1 MNNPL
6 AIFRNLR
13 EVYRRY
19 IDSPLAIRYDALRDE
34 RRALLF
40 DQDRRLWREPLIEPM
55 PAYPLCGA
63 NFTALTHQLLD
74 ASWGSDTATEVA
86 DFLEPSLFTD
96 SETGELLQPY
106 AHQRE
111 AFLRA
116 LVEHQDVVVTTGTGS
131 GKTECFLVP
140 VLAALVRESR
150 EWSTPGA
157 RSSSWDWWDDR
168 HRTMQGQN
176 PRYAPRVSQRMHE
189 TRPAAVRAL
198 LLYPLN
204 ALVEDQLVRLR
215 RALDSAGARSW
226 LDSHRNS
233 NRIYFGRYTSRTPI
247 PGRSDTAR
255 LRKELRDLAEE
266 AAAVAGSDAAMFF
279 QSLDAGSSEMWSR
292 WDMQDHPPDL
302 LVTNYSMLNI
312 MLMRSRE
319 TDIFDKTRAWIAADR
334 SHLFHLVVDELHTY
348 RGTPGTEVAYLLR
361 VLLDRLGLHAD
372 SEQLRIIA
380 SSASL
385 EGGDRGREYLQ
396 SFFARASTRF
406 AIVSSTTTRPSSA
419 AISAC
424 AAFGIAFR
432 DFGRAVRRTSEITES
447 TRALADSVGVN
458 TVEGETASL
467 LQEIELRSRAGDA
480 LRASCQVNE
489 STVPQSASQLGL
501 TLFPALPAAERDEAI
516 EGLLVCLSAARP
528 TPVRLRAH
536 FFFRSAQGL
545 WGCTNPQC
553 NQVIHRREAVPL
565 GLLYH
570 QPVLSCSC
578 GARVLE
584 LLVCE
589 SCSEVFFG
597 GYRREVRDIQGRP
610 LPGEWFLSPDHP
622 DLETAPEM
630 SFLDRRYANYAV
642 FWPSPGG
649 LRPLTQRWDQDRVQR
664 RWQDASLD
672 FREARVELGGTGGL
686 RGFLYSVPNPD
697 AGSDQA
703 YPGICPRC
711 DEDRRRR
718 RLDTPIRPMRTG
730 FQRIAQ
736 VLSDALVREMPY
748 TSPHLSSRKLVVFSD
763 SRQDAA
769 KLSAGMRSEHY
780 RDAVRQALAT
790 ALDTAGHG
798 ALAFQNQFIH
808 EALSAE
814 EQRLAQDFEATH
826 PREATVL
833 TAAQLPTRANQPA
846 AGFAGLTNAQA
857 AQQILQRGAHGPF
870 PISQLTEDIS
880 ARLLVEGISPGGFTL
895 TVLWRDPRKREGAW
909 QRLYDWHSGD
919 QPSQRVNP
927 PLAPEERDHLQRIHE
942 TAFRE
947 VTDVIFAS
955 GRRSLEA
962 LGIGLATSDR
972 LRYRATRVLVQE
984 AADGVI
990 QLLGSRRYRLSTHGA
1005 YAQTNLPA
1013 FVTRY
1018 LMCVAQHNMESP
1030 PDFERDVYDLLYA
1043 SQVCNPAQIGV
1054 LFAEHLCLVRPG
1066 DSYHTCPQC
1075 RRLHLHRAGGLCIEC
1090 LVPLEAARPIADMP
1104 VADDYYRFLALH
1116 SRELFRL
1123 NCEELTG
1130 QTDNTEARR
1139 RQRLFQGHCLPYDEE
1154 RRPDEVDLLSVTTT
1168 MELGVDIGALLGVMM
1183 GNMPPMRFNYQ
1194 QRVGRAGR
1202 RDAGLSV
1209 ALTLCRGR
1217 SHDDYYFQRPDRITA
1232 DPPPP
1237 PYVDLSRRTILRRV
1251 LVKEVLRK
1259 AFDGLRIPTG
1269 GSESVH
1275 GEFGEATAWTLP
1287 PRDLNGGPTVAQMVQ
1302 AWIQQ
1307 NQPVVEHTCDTLLR
1321 FAEPELIQER
1331 QDILTWVGN
1340 ELVTGVSEIASDPVY
1355 VQPAL
1360 SERLANA
1367 GLLPMF
1373 GFPTRVR
1380 YLFHG
1385 DPSRSRDWPPRE
1397 MVDRDL
1403 DIAISQFAPGAETV
1417 KDGVVHAAVG
1427 VAYYER
1433 RGQQVVPMVD
1443 PLGVSIPLGTCR
1455 SCQAVVLRPVAQTV
1469 QCPVCNSPA
1478 FEIVQLAQPR
1488 GFRTWFGAYWDFDG
1502 VFEWTP
1508 RASRPKTDPG
1518 PLQMQTVANCEF
1530 WSGEAEVCVVNDNAG
1545 RKFEFRKLVGGE
1557 TWVTQDA
1564 INHVNDQMEQRGLRG
1579 APNPTY
1585 DQGAQPDVRVL
1596 GSIQPTDI
1604 LVVSFH
1610 TVRPELDLSPYSP
1623 NSPQR
1628 VDGRAAL
1635 YSFGFLL
1642 RRAVSVLLDVG
1653 PWEIRVGLRVT
1664 HQGSQIVGQVF
1675 LSDTLE
1681 NGAGYCSY
1689 FADPV
1694 ELENLLHFMTDPNGS
1709 FLQEIL
1715 APHHA
1720 NNCQTSCPDCLRD
1733 YANLAWHC
1741 ILDWRLAV
1749 DMARLALDANAPID
1763 LDLPHWRPLVAS
1775 VVPPYFQALG
1785 WPRRTFAGL
1794 PGAQSGNQGQ
1804 FAVHPLWTANHPAAA
1819 DARREA
1825 LAAGIVQ
1832 PNAKTLFEL
1841 VRRPF

>member
-19 IDSPLAIRYDALRDE
+19 IDSPLAIRYDALRDD

-63 NFTALTHQLLD
+63 TFTALTHQLLD
-74 ASWGSDTATEVA
+74 DFWGSGTATEVA
-86 DFLEPSLFTD
+86 DFLEPSLFRD

-106 AHQRE
+106 SHQHE
-111 AFLRA
+111 AFRRT
-116 LVEHQDVVVTTGTGS
+116 LVERRDVVVTTGTGS

-140 VLAALVRESR
+140 VLAELVRESR
-150 EWSTPGA
+150 QWSAPGA
-157 RSSSWDWWDDR
+157 RSPSWDWWDDR

-176 PRYAPRVSQRMHE
+176 PRYAQRVAQRMHE
-189 TRPAAVRAL
+189 TRPEAVRAL

-215 RALDSAGARSW
+215 LALDSTAARRW
-226 LDSHRNS
+226 LDSHRNA
-233 NRIYFGRYTSRTPI
+233 NRIYFGRYTGRTPI
-247 PGRSDTAR
+247 PGRSDTGR
-255 LRKELRDLAEE
+255 LRKELRNLAEE

-279 QSLDAGSSEMWSR
+279 QTLDEGSAEMWSR

-319 TDIFDKTRAWIAADR
+319 AGIFDKTSAWLAADR
-334 SHLFHLVVDELHTY
+334 SRLFHLVVDELHTY

-361 VLLDRLGLHAD
+361 VLLDRLGLNPD

-380 SSASL
+380 TSASL

-396 SFFARASTRF
+396 SFFARDSSRF
-406 AIVSSTTTRPSSA
+406 AIVASRTTRPHPA

-424 AAFGIAFR
+424 AAFAIAFR
-432 DFGRAVRRTSEITES
+432 DFGRAVRTNTEITES
-447 TRALADSVGVN
+447 TRTLAEAVGVN
-458 TVEGETASL
+458 AVEGETARL
-467 LQEIELRSRAGDA
+467 LREIELRSQAGDA

-489 STVPQSASQLGL
+489 SSVPQSPSQLGL
-501 TLFPALPAAERDEAI
+501 TLFPALPDAERAEAT
-516 EGLLVCLSAARP
+516 EGLLVCLSAAHP
-528 TPVRLRAH
+528 APVRLRAH
-536 FFFRSAQGL
+536 LFFRSVQGL
-545 WGCTNPQC
+545 WGCTNLQC
-553 NQVIHRREAVPL
+553 NQVIQRRGAAPV
-565 GLLYH
+565 GMLYH
-570 QPVLSCSC
+570 QPVLSCTC
-578 GARVLE
+578 GGRVLE

-622 DLETAPEM
+622 DLETAPEL
-630 SFLDRRYANYAV
+630 SFLDRRYGNYAV
-642 FWPSPGG
+642 FWPSPDGV
-649 LRPLTQRWDQDRVQR
+649 RPVTQRWDQDRVQR

-672 FREARVELGGTGGL
+672 FREARVELGGSGGL

-736 VLSDALVREMPY
+736 VLADSLLREMPH
-748 TSPHLSSRKLVVFSD
+748 TLPQSSRKLVVFSD

-769 KLSAGMRSEHY
+769 KLSAGMRSDHY

-798 ALAFQNQFIH
+798 ALAFQNQFTD

-814 EQRLAQDFEATH
+814 DLQLAQEFEATH

-846 AGFAGLTNAQA
+846 SGFAGLTNAQA

-870 PISQLTEDIS
+870 PISQLTQDIS
-880 ARLLVEGISPGGFTL
+880 ARLLVRGISPGGFTL
-895 TVLWRDPRKREGAW
+895 SVLWRDPRRREGAW

-942 TAFRE
+942 AAFRE

-962 LGIGLATSDR
+962 LGIGLATTDR
-972 LRYRATRVLVQE
+972 LRFPATRVLVQE

-1018 LMCVAQHNMESP
+1018 LMRVAQHNMESP
-1030 PDFERDVYDLLYA
+1030 PDFEREVYELLHGA
-1043 SQVCNPAQIGV
+1043 QVCQPAQVGV

-1075 RRLHLHRAGGLCIEC
+1075 RRLHLHRSGGLCIEC
-1090 LVPLEAARPIADMP
+1090 LVPLEAARPISEMP

-1116 SRELFRL
+1116 SRDLFRL

-1130 QTDNTEARR
+1130 QTDNTDARR
-1139 RQRLFQGHCLPYDEE
+1139 RQRLFQGRCLPHDEE
-1154 RRPDEVDLLSVTTT
+1154 QRTDEVDLLSVTTT
-1168 MELGVDIGALLGVMM
+1168 MELGVDIGTLLGVMM
-1183 GNMPPMRFNYQ
+1183 ANMPPMRFNYQ

-1202 RDAGLSV
+1202 RETGLSV

-1251 LVKEVLRK
+1251 LVKEVLRQ
-1259 AFDGLRIPTG
+1259 AFDQLHLLTG
-1269 GSESVH
+1269 SSESVH
-1275 GEFGEATAWTLP
+1275 GEFGEATGWNLP
-1287 PRDLNGGPTVAQMVQ
+1287 PPGLNGGPTVAQIVDG
-1302 AWIQQ
+1302 WIRQ
-1307 NQPVVEHTCDTLLR
+1307 NRPAVEHTCDTLLR
-1321 FAEPELIQER
+1321 FAEPELIQQR
-1331 QDILTWVGN
+1331 LDLLTWVRN
-1340 ELVTGVSEIASDPVY
+1340 DLVTRVTEIASDPVY
-1355 VQPAL
+1355 VHPAL

-1373 GFPTRVR
+1373 GFPTRTR

-1385 DPSRSRDWPPRE
+1385 DPSRSREWPPKE

-1403 DIAISQFAPGAETV
+1403 DLAISQFAPGAETV

-1427 VAYYER
+1427 VAHYER
-1433 RGQQVVPMVD
+1433 RGQQMVPVSD
-1443 PLGVSIPLGTCR
+1443 PLGASIPLGTCR
-1455 SCQAVVLRPVAQTV
+1455 SCQAVVLRPAPQTTL
-1469 QCPVCNSPA
+1469 CPVCASPA

-1502 VFEWTP
+1502 NFEWTP

-1518 PLQMQTVANCEF
+1518 PLPMQTVANCEY

-1545 RKFEFRKLVGGE
+1545 RKFEFRKLAGGE
-1557 TWVTQDA
+1557 TWVTQEA
-1564 INHVNDQMEQRGLRG
+1564 IDHVSDQMAQRGLRG

-1585 DQGAQPDVRVL
+1585 EQGVQPDVRAL
-1596 GSIQPTDI
+1596 GSIQRTDI
-1604 LVVSFH
+1604 LVMGFH
-1610 TVRPELDLSPYSP
+1610 TVRSELDLSPFSP
-1623 NSPQR
+1623 LSPQR

-1642 RRAVSVLLDVG
+1642 RRAASVLLDIG
-1653 PWEIRVGLRVT
+1653 AWEIRVGLRVI
-1664 HQGSQIVGQVF
+1664 HQGGHIVGQVF

-1681 NGAGYCSY
+1681 NGAGYCSH
-1689 FADPV
+1689 FAQPA
-1694 ELENLLHFMTDPNGS
+1694 ELENLLRFVTDPKDS
-1709 FLQEIL
+1709 FLREIL

-1720 NNCQTSCPDCLRD
+1720 NGCQTSCPDCLRD

-1749 DMARLALDANAPID
+1749 DMARLALDANVPVD

-1775 VVPPYFQALG
+1775 ATPTYFQALG
-1785 WPRRTFAGL
+1785 WTMRNFAGL
-1794 PGAQSGNQGQ
+1794 PGARSGSQGD
-1804 FAVHPLWTANHPAAA
+1804 FAVHPLWATNHPAAA
-1819 DARREA
+1819 DARNEA
-1825 LAAGIVQ
+1825 LAAGVVQ